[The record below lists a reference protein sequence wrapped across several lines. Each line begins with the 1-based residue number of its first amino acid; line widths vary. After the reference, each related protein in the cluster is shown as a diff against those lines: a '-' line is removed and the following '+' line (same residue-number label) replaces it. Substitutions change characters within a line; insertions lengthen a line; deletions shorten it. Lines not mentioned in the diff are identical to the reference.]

1 MKKPPFAILFA
12 LVFTLGV
19 HADDSVDA
27 NGTISAGQA
36 APQPE
41 TQVQAGKPQ
50 SAADGKETAVSGN
63 EDSIDLDEVDDSADA
78 DKRPTVKFVEKP
90 VGDAEAAPVPDVG
103 ATKDDAAKQDQTA
116 PVNEATE
123 PVQTQTP
130 DAAPAPSP
138 SPAVPAPAQESA
150 ATPVANPLRAS
161 DRALVDISCDDATLA
176 DILRQFRKTTGANII
191 SGDSTNLMRRVSVN
205 LNHVPWLQALQSIL
219 NSRGFRLEPRDGI
232 YFVSEDMHLDPL
244 FTKAYTLNHASSEEL
259 ANLFNSTYAT
269 KGAQGAP
276 AQQIATAFPGANV
289 VVVTAKEKILRDC
302 EQIIQAVD
310 RPAPQVYIEARF
322 IELSNEAM
330 RKLGMQWDSLSSWG
344 ATVKGLSGGWEYN
357 NGRSANYGSKLSQAS
372 SSTSPSSST
381 SLDAEGKGTSNTSTS
396 RSDSKTYTGLVPAAI
411 AAADGASRTANSMAW
426 RNARGFSGQ
435 LSVDDFRL
443 AMSAFEQI
451 GEGRVFSNPKI
462 IVSNGKEAKV
472 DMTTKYPNV
481 TIDSNFT
488 GQNQNSLSVSTKLDT
503 IPGEDKQM
511 FAKEAFFSWGIML
524 TVKPRISPDGLI
536 NVEIVPT
543 ISDCTG
549 YATVQS
555 NQESDTPYT
564 KYPII
569 EVKRLTT
576 DFTMSD
582 GGTAVI
588 GGLSKTVE
596 EDVDSGIP
604 LLRKIPWIGR
614 RLFGWTSRQK
624 VQKEIVVFVTV
635 GIANP
640 HALPADIGLP
650 KNAIMGREYVD
661 GIRLEP
667 GDRPNA
673 AASFLKI
680 DERAI
685 DDRKKEDAATLKAK
699 EEKPEDRPGTVIIK
713 MSNDDSVPTP
723 RPEVSSNGDGSVTVR
738 RVSAAEQDAPA
749 APEPAPAAPEPLV
762 NKDTAKSVDDLLSE

>member
-27 NGTISAGQA
+27 NGTTSAGQA

-41 TQVQAGKPQ
+41 TQVQEGKPQ
-50 SAADGKETAVSGN
+50 SAADGKDTALSSK
-63 EDSIDLDEVDDSADA
+63 EDSINLDEVDDSADA

-90 VGDAEAAPVPDVG
+90 VGDAEAVPAP
-103 ATKDDAAKQDQTA
+103 ATAAEEADAATQEQTA
-116 PVNEATE
+116 PVAEATE
-123 PVQTQTP
+123 PVQTQTS
-130 DAAPAPSP
+130 DSAPAPSP
-138 SPAVPAPAQESA
+138 SVPAPNQKSA
-150 ATPVANPLRAS
+150 ATPAANPLRAS

-232 YFVSEDMHLDPL
+232 YFVSEDKQLDPL

-259 ANLFNSTYAT
+259 AKLFNSTYAA
-269 KGAQGAP
+269 KGAQGVP
-276 AQQIATAFPGANV
+276 AQQVATAFPGANV
-289 VVVTAKEKILRDC
+289 VVVTANEKILRDC
-302 EQIIQAVD
+302 EQIIKSVD
-310 RPAPQVYIEARF
+310 KPAPQVYIEARF

-344 ATVKGLSGGWEYN
+344 ASVKGLSGGWEYN
-357 NGRSANYGSKLSQAS
+357 SGRAANYGSKLQTFT
-372 SSTSPSSST
+372 STRSPTSST
-381 SLDAEGKGTSNTSTS
+381 SLDADGKGTSNTSTS
-396 RSDSKTYTGLVPAAI
+396 INDSKTYTGIIPSAI
-411 AAADGASRTANSMAW
+411 VAADGASRTANSMAW

-435 LSVDDFRL
+435 LSIDDFRL
-443 AMSAFEQI
+443 AMSAFEQL

-536 NVEIVPT
+536 NVEIIPT
-543 ISDCTG
+543 ISDCTKF
-549 YATVQS
+549 ATVQS

-564 KYPII
+564 QYPII

-596 EDVDSGIP
+596 EDIDSGIP
-604 LLRKIPWIGR
+604 FLRKIPWIGR

-661 GIRLEP
+661 GTRLEP

-673 AASFLKI
+673 AAEFVKI
-680 DERAI
+680 DNRPI
-685 DDRKKEDAATLKAK
+685 DDRKEEDAKSVKAK
-699 EEKPEDRPGTVIIK
+699 EEKPEEHLGTVIIK

-738 RVSAAEQDAPA
+738 RVPAAEQDAPA